1 MKKKLDLN
9 QLAKSIVEQTTG
21 EVEKTIPPLKQP
33 KGKSGGIA
41 LASSMSKDD
50 LKKRSEKVKYTSPCM
65 QKRQK
70 PVQSS
75 ILTTGRF

>member
-50 LKKRSEKVKYTSPCM
+50 LKKRSEKANKIKSE
-65 QKRQK
+65 K
-70 PVQSS
+70 QSS
-75 ILTTGRF
+75 ILAQAKKIRIKV